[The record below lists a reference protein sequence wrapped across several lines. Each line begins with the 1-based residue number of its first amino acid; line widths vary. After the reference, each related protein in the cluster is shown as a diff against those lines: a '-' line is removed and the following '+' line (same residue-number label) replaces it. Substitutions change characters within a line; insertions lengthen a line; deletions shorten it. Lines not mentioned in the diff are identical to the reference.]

1 MDFPK
6 LLQNKEE
13 IDARIMELAIELD
26 DYLSEGDVVVGV
38 LKGCLPF
45 LADLVR
51 KLNHEIET
59 DFLALTSFQENTGRV
74 RLTRDLGIDV
84 SGRNVL
90 LVEDV
95 VDTGFRLDFLRR
107 HLETHEP
114 AEVRVC
120 TLFDRSD
127 RRVLPVKVEYS
138 GFVLKEGFIVGYG
151 IDHLGMFR
159 NLPSVVSA
167 NQELLDEEFEK
178 GESKL
183 TDEIVRIA
191 RGKETVEAS

>member
-6 LLQNKEE
+6 LLQNQQE
-13 IDARIMELAIELD
+13 IDVRITELATELD
-26 DYLSEGDVVVGV
+26 DYLCEGDVVVGV

-59 DFLALTSFQENTGRV
+59 DFLALTSFEENTGRV

-127 RRVLPVKVEYS
+127 RRILPVKVEYS
-138 GFVLKEGFIVGYG
+138 GFVLQEGFIVGYG

-159 NLPSVVSA
+159 NLPSVVTA
-167 NQELLDEEFEK
+167 NQILLDEEFAR

-183 TDEIVRIA
+183 ADEIVKIA
-191 RGKETVEAS
+191 RGKETVEC

>member
-1 MDFPK
+1 MDLPK
-6 LLQNKEE
+6 LLQNQHE
-13 IDARIMELAIELD
+13 IDARVTELAAEID
-26 DYLSEGDVVVGV
+26 DYLNEGDVVVGV

-127 RRVLPVKVEYS
+127 RRILPVKVEYS
-138 GFVLKEGFIVGYG
+138 GFVLEEGFIVGYG

-159 NLPSVVSA
+159 NLPSVVTA
-167 NQELLDEEFEK
+167 NQALLDEEFAR

-183 TDEIVRIA
+183 ADEIVKIA
-191 RGKETVEAS
+191 RGKEQLNAS

>member
-6 LLQNKEE
+6 LLQNKQE
-13 IDARIMELAIELD
+13 IDVRITELANELD
-26 DYLSEGDVVVGV
+26 DYLNEGDVVVGV

-59 DFLALTSFQENTGRV
+59 DFLALTSFEEDTGRV

-127 RRVLPVKVEYS
+127 RRILPVKVEYS
-138 GFVLKEGFIVGYG
+138 GFVLQEGFIVGYG

-159 NLPSVVSA
+159 NLPSVVTA
-167 NQELLDEEFEK
+167 NQTLLDEEFAR

-183 TDEIVRIA
+183 VDEIVKIA
-191 RGKETVEAS
+191 RGKETVEC

>member
-6 LLQNKEE
+6 LLQNQQE
-13 IDARIMELAIELD
+13 IDTRVTELASEIDE
-26 DYLSEGDVVVGV
+26 YLGEGDVVVGV

-138 GFVLKEGFIVGYG
+138 GFVLQEGFIVGYG

-167 NQELLDEEFEK
+167 NKALLDKEFAK
-178 GESKL
+178 GESRL
-183 TDEIVRIA
+183 ADEIVKIA
-191 RGKETVEAS
+191 RGKETVEC

>member
-6 LLQNKEE
+6 LLQNQQQ
-13 IDARIMELAIELD
+13 IDARVTELASELD
-26 DYLSEGDVVVGV
+26 DYLNKGDVVVGV

-51 KLNHEIET
+51 KLTREIET

-107 HLETHEP
+107 HLETHQP

-127 RRVLPVKVEYS
+127 RRVLPVEVEYS
-138 GFVLKEGFIVGYG
+138 GFVLQEGFIVGYG

-159 NLPSVVSA
+159 NLPLS
-167 NQELLDEEFEK
+167 L
-178 GESKL
+178 
-183 TDEIVRIA
+183 IHI
-191 RGKETVEAS
+191 

>member
-1 MDFPK
+1 MDLPK
-6 LLQNKEE
+6 LLQNQHE
-13 IDARIMELAIELD
+13 IDARVTELAAEID

-127 RRVLPVKVEYS
+127 RRILPVKVEYS
-138 GFVLKEGFIVGYG
+138 GFVLQEGFIVGYG

-159 NLPSVVSA
+159 NLPSVVTA
-167 NQELLDEEFEK
+167 NQALLDEEFAR

-183 TDEIVRIA
+183 ADEIVKIA
-191 RGKETVEAS
+191 RGKEQLNAS

>member
-1 MDFPK
+1 MDSPK

-26 DYLSEGDVVVGV
+26 DYLGEGDVVVGV
-38 LKGCLPF
+38 LKRCLPF

-138 GFVLKEGFIVGYG
+138 GFVLQEGFIVGYG

>member
-6 LLQNKEE
+6 LLQNQQE
-13 IDARIMELAIELD
+13 IDVRITELATELD

-59 DFLALTSFQENTGRV
+59 DFLALTSFEENTGRV

-127 RRVLPVKVEYS
+127 RRILPVMVEYS
-138 GFVLKEGFIVGYG
+138 GFVLQEGFIVGYG

-159 NLPSVVSA
+159 NLPSVVTA
-167 NQELLDEEFEK
+167 NQTLLDEEFAR

-183 TDEIVRIA
+183 ADEIVKIA
-191 RGKETVEAS
+191 RGKETVEC

>member
-138 GFVLKEGFIVGYG
+138 GFVLQEGFIVGYG

>member
-6 LLQNKEE
+6 LLQNQQE
-13 IDARIMELAIELD
+13 IDARITELASELD
-26 DYLSEGDVVVGV
+26 DYLNEGDVVVGV

-59 DFLALTSFQENTGRV
+59 DFLALTSFEEDTGRV

-127 RRVLPVKVEYS
+127 RRILPVKVEHS
-138 GFVLKEGFIVGYG
+138 GFVLQEGFIVGYG

-159 NLPSVVSA
+159 NLPSVVTA
-167 NQELLDEEFEK
+167 NQTLLDEEFAR

-183 TDEIVRIA
+183 VDEIVKIA
-191 RGKETVEAS
+191 RGKETVEC

>member
-1 MDFPK
+1 MDLPK
-6 LLQNKEE
+6 LLQNQHE
-13 IDARIMELAIELD
+13 IDSRVRELAVEID
-26 DYLSEGDVVVGV
+26 DYLNEGDVVVGV

-84 SGRNVL
+84 LGRNVL

-127 RRVLPVKVEYS
+127 RRILPVKVEYS
-138 GFVLKEGFIVGYG
+138 GFVLQEGFIVGYG

-159 NLPSVVSA
+159 NLPSVVTA
-167 NQELLDEEFEK
+167 NQALLDEEFAR

-183 TDEIVRIA
+183 ADEIVKIA
-191 RGKETVEAS
+191 RGKEQLNAS

>member
-6 LLQNKEE
+6 LLQHQQE
-13 IDARIMELAIELD
+13 IDVRITELATELD

-59 DFLALTSFQENTGRV
+59 DFLALTSFEENTGRV

-127 RRVLPVKVEYS
+127 RRILPVKVEYS
-138 GFVLKEGFIVGYG
+138 GFVLQEGFIVGYG

-159 NLPSVVSA
+159 NLPSVVTA
-167 NQELLDEEFEK
+167 NQTLLDEEFAR

-183 TDEIVRIA
+183 ADEIVKIA
-191 RGKETVEAS
+191 RGKETVEC

>member
-6 LLQNKEE
+6 LLQNQKE
-13 IDARIMELAIELD
+13 IDARVTELASELD
-26 DYLSEGDVVVGV
+26 DYLNRGDVVVGV

-51 KLNHEIET
+51 KLSHDIET

-138 GFVLKEGFIVGYG
+138 GFVLQEGFIVGYG

-167 NQELLDEEFEK
+167 NQELLDKEFADGRSE
-178 GESKL
+178 L
-183 TDEIVRIA
+183 ADEIMKIA
-191 RGKETVEAS
+191 RGKETVEC

>member
-1 MDFPK
+1 MDLPK
-6 LLQNKEE
+6 LLQNQHE
-13 IDARIMELAIELD
+13 IDARVTELAAEID
-26 DYLSEGDVVVGV
+26 DYLNEGDVVVGV

-84 SGRNVL
+84 LGRNVL

-127 RRVLPVKVEYS
+127 RRILPVKVEYS
-138 GFVLKEGFIVGYG
+138 GFVLQEGFIVGYG

-159 NLPSVVSA
+159 NLPSVVTA
-167 NQELLDEEFEK
+167 NQALLDEEFAR

-183 TDEIVRIA
+183 ADEIVKIA
-191 RGKETVEAS
+191 RGKEQLNAS